1 MAEHKSFTV
10 ATKANV
16 YFCDPQSPWPR
27 GTNENTNG
35 LLRQYFPTRCIAKNH
50 HRLCAKFALVNLYLH
65 RKRLAVL
72 GQ

>member
-16 YFCDPQSPWPR
+16 YFYDPQSPWPR
-27 GTNENTNG
+27 GTNENTNE
-35 LLRQYFPTRCIAKNH
+35 LLRQYLPTRRIAKNH
-50 HRLCAKFALVNLYLH
+50 HRLCANFALVSLPLH